1 MSNQKPRP
9 PVEISADSPGSDPN
23 SDRLGYAPFAKR
35 LAQSI
40 AGLERAE
47 GHVLALYGRWGFGKT
62 TMLNYVRHY
71 LNEIAEK
78 NRPVALSFNPWWF
91 SGHEDLVRAF
101 FAQLSAKIGDHKE
114 FPSDVRK
121 RLADLAD
128 SLADV
133 PLPYVGGLAKVA
145 GKMIRPKVKDVEKL
159 KIEIS
164 ALLRSQRR
172 RILIMIDDIDRLTS
186 EEIRQVFRAV
196 KSVGD
201 FPNVTYLLAFD
212 KQVVVRS
219 LGELQG
225 GSGEDYLEK
234 IVQVPFELPHV
245 DRVSIRGLF
254 FERVDSIIAG
264 VDSKNFDQTYWGN
277 VFLEGIDKFL
287 ESPRD
292 VVRFTNAV
300 AVTFPAVA
308 SEVNPVDFI
317 AVESLRI
324 FAPEVYEAIRSNRE
338 MFAGNGAIGR
348 HGEGREVLVEF
359 HNAWLRDVGERTPTL
374 EEPIK
379 NMLARL
385 FPKLQG
391 VWENMQFGPEWEA
404 EWRLASRV
412 CSDTI
417 FPIYFSL
424 AVPTGEISKAEIKEI
439 LGNAANSRMF
449 ERHLLKLADET
460 RPDGKSRAH
469 AFLVR
474 IQDYTAREIS
484 TEQIGP
490 IVVALLDVGD
500 QLMRPADQGSSLFDL
515 GIDVQC
521 GRVIWQLLK
530 RLDAPRSFELLRDAF
545 TSGRALYLIQ
555 KEFIVLAQQ
564 QGFYGEQ
571 GHPEREWLITRE
583 QLEQLKGILIDR
595 ISRASKDGSLLHSPR
610 MLLLLNFWAE
620 KDASSVQTWFMETI
634 KEDAKLAE
642 LLEHS
647 IQTTASAQWG
657 DVVARRHDRLDP
669 KWFQKL
675 VDIEGLVIR
684 VRELSKDSS
693 LSEIQERAVRE
704 FLREYE
710 IRRRGGNPDDPF
722 AQEES

>member
-1 MSNQKPRP
+1 MNNQKLRP
-9 PVEISADSPGSDPN
+9 GVEICADRPGSDP
-23 SDRLGYAPFAKR
+23 SADRLGYAPFAKR
-35 LAQSI
+35 LAESI
-40 AGLERAE
+40 ARMPRAE

-71 LNEIAEK
+71 LDEIAEK
-78 NRPVALSFNPWWF
+78 NRPIVLSFNPWWF

-128 SLADV
+128 SLADI
-133 PLPYVGGLAKVA
+133 PLPYIGGLAKVA

-159 KIEIS
+159 KTEIS
-164 ALLRSQRR
+164 TLLRSQGR
-172 RILIMIDDIDRLTS
+172 RILIVIDDIDRLTS

-225 GSGEDYLEK
+225 GLGEDYLEK
-234 IVQVPFELPHV
+234 IVQVPFELPYV

-254 FERVDSIIAG
+254 FEQVTGIIAG
-264 VDSKNFDQTYWGN
+264 VDSKDSDQTYWGN
-277 VFLEGIDKFL
+277 VFLESIDKFL

-292 VVRFTNAV
+292 VVRLTNAI
-300 AVTFPAVA
+300 AVTFPAVLG
-308 SEVNPVDFI
+308 EVNPVDFVAI
-317 AVESLRI
+317 ESLRI

-338 MFAGNGAIGR
+338 MFTGNGAIAR
-348 HGEGREVLVEF
+348 HGQGRELLVEF
-359 HNAWLRDVGERTPTL
+359 HKSWLKDVSKRTPTL

-379 NMLARL
+379 NLLTRL
-385 FPKLQG
+385 FPKLQA
-391 VWENMQFGPEWEA
+391 VWGNTQFGPECEA

-412 CSDTI
+412 CSEPI

-424 AVPTGEISKAEIKEI
+424 AVPTGEIPKAEINEI
-439 LGNAANSRMF
+439 LGNAADGQKFGN
-449 ERHLLKLADET
+449 HLLKLAAET

-469 AFLVR
+469 ALLVR
-474 IQDYTAREIS
+474 LQDYTARETS
-484 TEQIGP
+484 TEQIDP
-490 IVVALLDVGD
+490 IVLALLDVGD
-500 QLMRPADQGSSLFDL
+500 QLMRPSDQGSSLFDL

-521 GRVIWQLLK
+521 GRVVWQLLK
-530 RLDAPRSFELLRDAF
+530 RLNAPRPFEVLRDAF

-571 GHPEREWLITRE
+571 GHPESEWLITRE
-583 QLEQLKGILIDR
+583 QLAQLKEILIDR

-610 MLLLLNFWAE
+610 ILLLLNFWAE
-620 KDASSVQTWFMETI
+620 TNASSAQTWFTEII
-634 KEDAKLAE
+634 KDDAKLAE

-647 IQTTASAQWG
+647 LQATSSAQLG
-657 DVVARRHDRLDP
+657 DVVGRRHHRLDP
-669 KWFQKL
+669 NWF
-675 VDIEGLVIR
+675 
-684 VRELSKDSS
+684 
-693 LSEIQERAVRE
+693 
-704 FLREYE
+704 
-710 IRRRGGNPDDPF
+710 
-722 AQEES
+722 

>member
-1 MSNQKPRP
+1 MNDRKPRP
-9 PVEISADSPGSDPN
+9 RVEISADSPGSDPN

-62 TMLNYVRHY
+62 TMLNYVRHF
-71 LNEIAEK
+71 LNEIPEK
-78 NRPVALSFNPWWF
+78 DRPIALSFNPWWF

-101 FAQLSAKIGDHKE
+101 FSQLSAKIGDHKE

-121 RLADLAD
+121 QLADLAD
-128 SLADV
+128 SLADI
-133 PLPYVGGLAKVA
+133 PLPYVGGFAKVA
-145 GKMIRPKVKDVEKL
+145 GKIIRPKVKDVEKL
-159 KIEIS
+159 KVEIS
-164 ALLRSQRR
+164 TLLRSQRR
-172 RILIMIDDIDRLTS
+172 RILIVIDDIDRLTS

-234 IVQVPFELPHV
+234 IVQVPFELPFV
-245 DRVSIRGLF
+245 DRISIRGLF

-264 VDSKNFDQTYWGN
+264 IDSKSFDQTYWGN

-300 AVTFPAVA
+300 AVTFPAVMG
-308 SEVNPVDFI
+308 EVNPVDFI
-317 AVESLRI
+317 AIESLRI

-338 MFAGNGAIGR
+338 MFAGKGAIDR
-348 HGEGREVLVEF
+348 PGEARERLVGF
-359 HNAWLRDVGERTPTL
+359 HNAWLDDVRKRTPTL

-379 NMLARL
+379 SMLARL

-391 VWENMQFGPEWEA
+391 VWGNTQFGPEWEA

-412 CSDTI
+412 CSETI

-424 AVPTGEISKAEIKEI
+424 AVPTGEISKAEVQEI
-439 LGNAANSRMF
+439 LGNVANSEKF
-449 ERHLLKLADET
+449 EHQLLKLADQT

-474 IQDYTAREIS
+474 LQDYTAREIS

-490 IVVALLDVGD
+490 MVFALLDVGD
-500 QLMRPADQGSSLFDL
+500 QLMRPADQGSGLFDL

-530 RLDAPRSFELLRDAF
+530 RLKAPRPFEVLREAF
-545 TSGRALYLIQ
+545 TGGRALYLIQ

-564 QGFYGEQ
+564 QGLYGEQ

-583 QLEQLKGILIDR
+583 QLTQLGEILTDR
-595 ISRASKDGSLLHSPR
+595 IRRASQDGSLLHSPR
-610 MLLLLNFWAE
+610 MLLLLSFWAE
-620 KDASSVQTWFMETI
+620 KDDSGVQTWFMETI

-647 IQTTASAQWG
+647 LRTTASAQLG
-657 DVVARRHDRLDP
+657 DAVGRRHDRLDP
-669 KWFQKL
+669 NWFKKL
-675 VDIEGLVIR
+675 VDVEELAIR
-684 VRELSKDSS
+684 VRELSKKAS
-693 LSEIQERAVRE
+693 LPEMQERAVRE

-710 IRRRGGNPDDPF
+710 IRRRGRNPDDSF